1 MKKKNG
7 GFTLL
12 EMIIVLAI
20 TGIIFSIVLSMF
32 MTGNK
37 VFSDSDTKTTLQM
50 DAKDIQEKI
59 SDICMQANSIEYV
72 RGNKETGEIT
82 ELVLKLDDPSKSNNE
97 AKIQLDDGNLNINGF
112 KVPSKV
118 SSMKIDKEIVEDAY
132 KKNSQVSQFGSIN
145 FDIELQEKKRS
156 GDRIDY
162 PVKFSITFRNRK

>member
-1 MKKKNG
+1 MEDTEIRGEFSFMKKKNG

-59 SDICMQANSIEYV
+59 S
-72 RGNKETGEIT
+72 
-82 ELVLKLDDPSKSNNE
+82 
-97 AKIQLDDGNLNINGF
+97 
-112 KVPSKV
+112 
-118 SSMKIDKEIVEDAY
+118 
-132 KKNSQVSQFGSIN
+132 
-145 FDIELQEKKRS
+145 
-156 GDRIDY
+156 
-162 PVKFSITFRNRK
+162 